1 MKMARELVCFFAC
14 ASLIGCASD
23 PPQKKSSQGSS
34 APPPSVL
41 TIVTSEGTFESTSPA
56 VLFVTPTSQEL
67 RVQASNGPDVWTAI
81 GTLEVSDLSTGAR
94 TLRVSATPPDPG
106 VANVTRQGASGTVQ
120 SSTGDFPFKLGKG
133 KVSGTV
139 TGATPPSLNA
149 TFTGSLSVECWV
161 KPGDIPGSNNQQ
173 QGGLIS
179 DEALV
184 LDEKLASTTC
194 AGLTAW
200 LP

>member
-1 MKMARELVCFFAC
+1 MARELVCFFVC
-14 ASLIGCASD
+14 ASLVGCASD
-23 PPQKKSSQGSS
+23 PPQKSNDQGSS

-41 TIVTSEGTFESTSPA
+41 TITTSEGKYESTSPA
-56 VLFVTPTSQEL
+56 VLFVTPVSQEL
-67 RVQASNGPDVWTAI
+67 RIQASNGPDVWTAI
-81 GTLEVSDLSTGAR
+81 GTLDVGDLSSGAR

-120 SSTGDFPFKLGKG
+120 SSTGDMPFKLGIG

-161 KPGDIPGSNNQQ
+161 KSADIPGGGNQE
-173 QGGLIS
+173 GGLIS
-179 DEALV
+179 DEALI
-184 LDEKLASTTC
+184 LDEQLASTTC
-194 AGLTAW
+194 AGLTVW